1 MVEPDFRQ
9 TSQGLQ
15 LVTAAVVLVEMVH
28 LELHLMVAPWAITQ
42 SLLLARQGSEH
53 QILVAVVHGLL
64 LVQVALVD
72 QV

>member
-1 MVEPDFRQ
+1 MVEPDFPQ

-42 SLLLARQGSEH
+42 SLLLARQGSEL

>member
-1 MVEPDFRQ
+1 
-9 TSQGLQ
+9 

-42 SLLLARQGSEH
+42 SLLLARQGSEL